1 MDTDFIPFTKI
12 GFIGLGLIGGS
23 IAKNIRKIY
32 PDTTLIGFDVDAGA
46 LSDALKDKTLSQTAD
61 SVDIRFA
68 DCDVIFLCAPT
79 HFNIAYLKQ
88 LRSLIKDDC
97 ILTDVGSVKA
107 DICEAVTALDMNHY
121 FIGGHP
127 MVGSEQS
134 GYHASTDRLL
144 ENAYYFVCPSPSVSP
159 EKVNRFSA
167 YIEQL
172 GALPIV
178 YAPEEHDHVTSYI
191 SHIPHIIAAS
201 LVNLV
206 KDADTDGM
214 YKKLAA
220 GGFKDITRIAS
231 SSPMVWEHILT
242 SNATQVTQGLREYIA
257 LLQNI
262 LGSVEQMDN
271 QAIYDFFEDAMHYRN
286 SVPNKANGVIET
298 HHECFIDIPDEPGT
312 LYQVAKI
319 LADNQINIKNAGIAN
334 NREEGEGALCLELY
348 HEKDLWSSIS
358 VLRKAGYGV
367 TCRSGEKA
375 VNSKSEK

>member
-1 MDTDFIPFTKI
+1 MDTDFISFQKI

-23 IAKNIRKIY
+23 IAKNIRKDF
-32 PDTTLIGFDVDAGA
+32 PDIALVGYDVNTAA
-46 LSDALKDKTLSQTAD
+46 ISEAIADKTLSFAAD
-61 SVDIRFA
+61 SVDTSFS
-68 DCDVIFLCAPT
+68 DCDIIFLCAPT

-88 LRSLIKDDC
+88 LKSLVKENC

-107 DICEAVTALDMNHY
+107 DICEAITALNMNDC

-127 MVGSEQS
+127 MVGSEQN
-134 GYHASTDRLL
+134 GYQAAKDYLL
-144 ENAYYFVCPSPSVSP
+144 ENAYYFVCPSPSVAS
-159 EKVNRFSA
+159 EKVTAFSRF
-167 YIEQL
+167 IEQL
-172 GALPIV
+172 GALPII
-178 YAPEEHDHVTSYI
+178 YSPREHDHVTSYI

-242 SNATQVTQGLREYIA
+242 SNAQEVKLGLQKYIT

-262 LGSVEQMDN
+262 LSSVEQLDN
-271 QAIYDFFEDAMHYRN
+271 QAIYNFFDSAMHYRN
-286 SVPNKANGVIET
+286 SVPNKATGVIET
-298 HHECFIDIPDEPGT
+298 HYECFIDIPDEPGT

-319 LADNQINIKNAGIAN
+319 LAENEINIKNAGIAY

-348 HEKDLWSSIS
+348 RENDLRASIR
-358 VLRKAGYGV
+358 VLRNAGYGV
-367 TCRSGEKA
+367 FEK
-375 VNSKSEK
+375 

>member
-1 MDTDFIPFTKI
+1 MDTDFIPFSKI

-23 IAKNIRKIY
+23 IAKNIRKDF
-32 PDTTLIGFDVDAGA
+32 PHTTLAGFDVDQRA
-46 LSDALKDKTLSQTAD
+46 LSDALEDGTLSLISET
-61 SVDIRFA
+61 VDTTFA

-79 HFNIAYLKQ
+79 HFNIEYLKQ
-88 LRSLIKDDC
+88 LKPMLKAGC

-107 DICEAVTALDMNHY
+107 DICQAVAALDMNRY

-134 GYHASTDRLL
+134 GYQASKEHLL
-144 ENAYYFVCPSPSVSP
+144 ENAYYFVCPSP
-159 EKVNRFSA
+159 EIAAETVNRFSA
-167 YIEQL
+167 FIEKL

-178 YAPEEHDHVTSYI
+178 YSPEEHDHVTSYI

-206 KDADTDGM
+206 RDADTDGM

-231 SSPMVWEHILT
+231 SSPTVWEHILT
-242 SNATQVTQGLREYIA
+242 SNAEQVKQGLREYIA
-257 LLQNI
+257 LLQNM
-262 LGSVEQMDN
+262 LTSVEQMDN
-271 QAIYDFFEDAMHYRN
+271 KAIYDFFESAMHYRN

-319 LADNQINIKNAGIAN
+319 LADNKINIKNAGIAN

-348 HEKDLWSSIS
+348 HEKDLLASIQ
-358 VLRKAGYGV
+358 VLRNAGYGV
-367 TCRSGEKA
+367 FEK
-375 VNSKSEK
+375 